1 MNGGT
6 HYWSF
11 DVADDVADDK
21 EIHTPTIHEVRAAM
35 KTLESFVL
43 SNELEESFMKVDS
56 IEKAIEKKA
65 GQRSVG
71 RNQTTLF

>member
-21 EIHTPTIHEVRAAM
+21 EIHTPTIHVVRAAM

-43 SNELEESFMKVDS
+43 SNKIGGNFYES
-56 IEKAIEKKA
+56 
-65 GQRSVG
+65 G
-71 RNQTTLF
+71 